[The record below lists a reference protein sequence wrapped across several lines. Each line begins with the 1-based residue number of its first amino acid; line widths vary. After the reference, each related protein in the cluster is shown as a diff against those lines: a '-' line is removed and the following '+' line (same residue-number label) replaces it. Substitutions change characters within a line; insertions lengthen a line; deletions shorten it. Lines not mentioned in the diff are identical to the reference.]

1 MNNTRIMD
9 LFPTPLY
16 INNIDAPLINQQK
29 IYLLN
34 LPKILNMGNLRSE
47 SGYIFEYPLFAELKK
62 TINEHIKEYVNI
74 IYPGSNLNVYITQS
88 WANYTEPNQYHHI
101 HSHPNSFISGVF
113 YVNAIKNEDMIKFYK
128 NSLPMY
134 QINHN
139 QPNNYNSND
148 VAIFVE
154 TGDLVLFP
162 SNFTHN
168 VPPTTSKETRISI
181 SFNTFIRGN
190 IGDEIASTALYLR

>member
-1 MNNTRIMD
+1 MD

-16 INNIDAPLINQQK
+16 INNINDLLINQQK
-29 IYLLN
+29 DYLLN

-74 IYPGSNLNVYITQS
+74 VYPNSNLDVYITQS
-88 WANYTEPNQYHHI
+88 WANYTEPNQYHHK

-128 NSLPMY
+128 DLPFIY

-139 QPNNYNSND
+139 QPNNYNSGD
-148 VAIFVE
+148 VAILVE

-168 VPPTTSKETRISI
+168 VPPTTSKETRISV
-181 SFNTFIRGN
+181 SFNTFIKGN
-190 IGDEIASTALYLR
+190 LGDEDSSTALYLK

>member
-16 INNIDAPLINQQK
+16 INNINAPLINQQK
-29 IYLLN
+29 DYLLN

-47 SGYIFEYPLFAELKK
+47 SGYIFEYPLFTELKK
-62 TINEHIKEYVNI
+62 TINDNIKEYVNI
-74 IYPGSNLNVYITQS
+74 VYPNSNLDVYITQS
-88 WANYTEPNQYHHI
+88 WANYTEPNEYHHR

-128 NSLPMY
+128 DLPFIY

-139 QPNNYNSND
+139 QSNNYNSSD
-148 VAIFVE
+148 VAILVE

-162 SNFTHN
+162 SNFQHN

-190 IGDEIASTALYLR
+190 LGDEDSSTALYLR